1 MKLLDTVLVAAA
13 ALDGVLRN
21 LLLVVMRGLSNN
33 KAEQIF
39 GSHRPLY
46 HLSPKIDIAYAFEV
60 IDEDLYSDL
69 RIIKDIRNKFAHPE
83 GPYGFPDAQ
92 SYGACSRLQ
101 IVDLGQRWVRL
112 VRSTGKGLLVKVG
125 CYHAKGVVRASDSP
139 RKEVRP
145 CRAEGISRWLTTTSG
160 SMSARTC

>member
-1 MKLLDTVLVAAA
+1 MTRKPNLAPIWEFVTLKLLDTVLVAAA

-69 RIIKDIRNKFAHPE
+69 PIIKDIRNKFAHRE
-83 GPYGFPDAQ
+83 GPTDFRTPKVMELVRGF
-92 SYGACSRLQ
+92 
-101 IVDLGQRWVRL
+101 VDLGQRWVRL
-112 VRSTGKGLLVKVG
+112 VRSTCAATIKMRT
-125 CYHAKGVVRASDSP
+125 ARQ
-139 RKEVRP
+139 
-145 CRAEGISRWLTTTSG
+145 SG
-160 SMSARTC
+160 